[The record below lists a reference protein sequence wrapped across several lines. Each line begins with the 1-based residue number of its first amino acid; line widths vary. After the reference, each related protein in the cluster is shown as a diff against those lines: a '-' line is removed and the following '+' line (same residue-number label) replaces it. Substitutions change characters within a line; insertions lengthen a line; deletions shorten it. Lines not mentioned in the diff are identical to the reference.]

1 MIKRPLKSDTKV
13 TCCCL
18 SVYVCFSVVV
28 IFTLFIAAICS
39 CQGSIALGVFWRS
52 VGGLLVVCWWSV
64 GGLKGSV
71 VCPLGSVVC
80 SLGVRCLS
88 VGVR

>member
-1 MIKRPLKSDTKV
+1 M
-13 TCCCL
+13 
-18 SVYVCFSVVV
+18 VC
-28 IFTLFIAAICS
+28 
-39 CQGSIALGVFWRS
+39 WWS

-80 SLGVRCLS
+80 SLGSVVCPLGSVRVHCS
-88 VGVR
+88 RSIVGSSGVRWG